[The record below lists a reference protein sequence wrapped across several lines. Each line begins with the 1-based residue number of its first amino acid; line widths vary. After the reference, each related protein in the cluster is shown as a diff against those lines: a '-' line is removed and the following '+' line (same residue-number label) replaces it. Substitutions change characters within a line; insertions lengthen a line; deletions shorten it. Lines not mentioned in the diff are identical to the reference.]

1 METTIYIET
10 DRLILRGWEETDREV
25 FAMMNSNPNVMRH
38 FPATLDPE
46 ESDRF
51 ISRITSELEEYGYG
65 LFAVELKG
73 SGDFIGYVGFHRFCF
88 DVPFSPGWEIGWR
101 LSDRH
106 WHKGYAT
113 EAATACIAYA
123 RQRGL
128 FKRLYSFTA
137 VSNTPSENVMK
148 RVGMTARGRFQH
160 PYLPDGHRLK
170 EHLLYAIDL

>member
-10 DRLILRGWEETDREV
+10 DRLILRGWKETDHEV

-38 FPATLDPE
+38 FPAILDRE

-65 LFAVELKG
+65 LFAVELKD

-106 WHKGYAT
+106 WHKGT
-113 EAATACIAYA
+113 RPK
-123 RQRGL
+123 RQRH
-128 FKRLYSFTA
+128 
-137 VSNTPSENVMK
+137 VSHTPGNGGCSSGYTPSPPFP
-148 RVGMTARGRFQH
+148 T
-160 PYLPDGHRLK
+160 PLLK
-170 EHLLYAIDL
+170 M